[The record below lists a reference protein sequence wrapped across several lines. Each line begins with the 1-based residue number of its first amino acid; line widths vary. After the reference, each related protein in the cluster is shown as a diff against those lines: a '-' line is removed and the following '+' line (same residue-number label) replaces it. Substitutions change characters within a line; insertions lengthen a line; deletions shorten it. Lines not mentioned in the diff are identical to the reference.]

1 MWSRKWILVLLFY
14 TFEQIRAVRYYSLER
29 IEKFIKMSHEVTNS
43 VEMLLRVNKKVL
55 KEAYRR
61 FRGKEKISGTDD
73 SCINEIYSQLR
84 KRHKNG

>member
-1 MWSRKWILVLLFY
+1 
-14 TFEQIRAVRYYSLER
+14 
-29 IEKFIKMSHEVTNS
+29 MSHEVTNS
-43 VEMLLRVNKKVL
+43 VEMLLRVNKKVI